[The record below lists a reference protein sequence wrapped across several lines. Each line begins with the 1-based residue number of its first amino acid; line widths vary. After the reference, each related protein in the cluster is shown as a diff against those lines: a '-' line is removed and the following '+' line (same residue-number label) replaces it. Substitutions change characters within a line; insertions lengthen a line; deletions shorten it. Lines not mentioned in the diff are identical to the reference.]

1 MTEKQKCLSRWLGF
15 DPVMLQADAKL
26 KDFMIQANSS

>member
-1 MTEKQKCLSRWLGF
+1 MTEKQKWLSQWLEF

-26 KDFMIQANSS
+26 EDFMIQADRS